1 MTFHTAE
8 DEERVMSRRPESG
21 WVGMIAFAGT
31 MMIMLGS
38 FHLIAGF
45 MALFEEDY
53 FLVGKSGLVLN
64 VDYTAWGWAHLIG
77 GAIAMAAGFA
87 LFLGAM
93 WARIV
98 AVVIALLS
106 AIVNIGFMSAYPI
119 WSAIMIALD
128 VLVIYAVT
136 VHGRDALD

>member
-1 MTFHTAE
+1 
-8 DEERVMSRRPESG
+8 MSRRPESG